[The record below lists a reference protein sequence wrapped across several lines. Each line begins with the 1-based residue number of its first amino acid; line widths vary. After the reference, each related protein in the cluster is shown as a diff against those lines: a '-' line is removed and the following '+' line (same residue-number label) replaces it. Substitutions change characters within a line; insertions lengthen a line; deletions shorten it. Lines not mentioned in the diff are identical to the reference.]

1 MKTMSHE
8 LGLSRAGAYKFLEEM
23 KEEDFSPRLF
33 KKRQPF
39 LLYYSNTN
47 KIKMKVRDRGRK
59 DMAMNHRVNTFKTS
73 HSTPQPALIGIASP
87 VNHDWGQ
94 TVSPHHHI

>member
-1 MKTMSHE
+1 MKTMAHE
-8 LGLSRAGAYKFLEEM
+8 LGLSRVGAYKFLEEM
-23 KEEDFSPRLF
+23 KEEGFSPRLF

-59 DMAMNHRVNTFKTS
+59 DTAMNHQVNTFKTS
-73 HSTPQPALIGIASP
+73 HLTPQPALIEIASP
-87 VNHDWGQ
+87 VNYDWGQ
-94 TVSPHHHI
+94 TVSRHHHK